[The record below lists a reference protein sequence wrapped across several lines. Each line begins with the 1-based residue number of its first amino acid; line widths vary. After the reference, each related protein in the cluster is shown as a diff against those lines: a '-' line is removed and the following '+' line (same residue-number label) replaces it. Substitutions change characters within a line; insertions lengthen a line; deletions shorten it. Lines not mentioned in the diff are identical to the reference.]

1 MKFNGFIAALLFSI
15 LVAWF
20 LPQGPEVLPLKTITD
35 IGIGFI
41 FFFYGLKLSP
51 AEFKAGFYN
60 YRVHILIQLT
70 TFIVFPLLALAFV
83 PFFKAGTASDL
94 WVALFFLGA
103 LPSTVSS
110 SIVMVSL
117 AKGNL
122 PTAIFNA
129 SLSGLIGIVATPL
142 WMSMFMAASSDF
154 EFGAVVQ
161 KLLLQIIMPLVIGLF
176 LQKWLGNLA
185 RKHSKKIS
193 FFDKSV
199 IILIVYS
206 SFCTAFS
213 TNLFTT
219 VGIADLTKLLLM
231 VTALFFGVYYGLGL
245 FSKWIGLNVEDEI
258 AAKFCGTKKS
268 LVHGSV
274 MVKVIF
280 GNSAAN
286 ALYLLPIMLYHI
298 LQLLVVAVFA
308 ERYRIRETGN
318 IPEKVQGGN
327 G

>member
-1 MKFNGFIAALLFSI
+1 MRFNGFIAALFISI
-15 LVAWF
+15 LIAWF
-20 LPQGPEVLPLKTITD
+20 IPEGPQFFPLKTITD
-35 IGIGFI
+35 IGIGLI

-51 AEFKAGFYN
+51 AEFRAGFYN
-60 YRVHILIQLT
+60 YRVHIIIQIT
-70 TFIVFPLLALAFV
+70 TFIVFPLLTLGFS
-83 PFFKAGTASDL
+83 PFFEAGTSSEL
-94 WVALFFLGA
+94 WLALFFLGA

-117 AKGNL
+117 ARGNL

-142 WMSMFMAASSDF
+142 WMGLFMAASSEF

-161 KLLLQIIMPLVIGLF
+161 KLVIQIILPLVIGLF
-176 LQKWLGNLA
+176 LQKFLGELA
-185 RKHSKKIS
+185 RRHSRKIS
-193 FFDKSV
+193 FFDKTV

-206 SFCTAFS
+206 SFSSAFS
-213 TNLFTT
+213 NNLFSS
-219 VGIADLTKLLLM
+219 VGPVDLLKLLLM
-231 VTALFFGVYYGLGL
+231 VMALFFLVYFGLGRV
-245 FSKWIGLNVEDEI
+245 SKLVGLDVEDEI

-286 ALYLLPIMLYHI
+286 ALFLLPIMLYHI
-298 LQLLVVAVFA
+298 LQLLLIALFA
-308 ERYRIRETGN
+308 ERYRKR
-318 IPEKVQGGN
+318 
-327 G
+327 

>member
-20 LPQGPEVLPLKTITD
+20 FPQGPEVLPLKTITD

-41 FFFYGLKLSP
+41 FFFYGLKLAP
-51 AEFKAGFYN
+51 AEFRAGFYN
-60 YRVHILIQLT
+60 YRVHILIQIT

-83 PFFKAGTASDL
+83 PFFEDGTASDL
-94 WVALFFLGA
+94 WLALFFLGA

-117 AKGNL
+117 ARGNL

-142 WMSMFMAASSDF
+142 WMSLFMAASSDF
-154 EFGAVVQ
+154 DFGTVVQ
-161 KLLLQIIMPLVIGLF
+161 KLLIQIILPLVIGLF
-176 LQKWLGNLA
+176 LQKFLGVMA
-185 RKHSKKIS
+185 RKHSRKIS

-206 SFCTAFS
+206 SFSSAFS
-213 TNLFTT
+213 TQLFTT
-219 VGIADLTKLLLM
+219 VGLPDLLKLLLI
-231 VTALFFGVYYGLGL
+231 VTILFLAVYTGLGL
-245 FSKWIGLNVEDEI
+245 LSKWMRLKVEDEI

-286 ALYLLPIMLYHI
+286 ALFLLPIMLYHI
-298 LQLLVVAVFA
+298 LQLLVIAVLA
-308 ERYRIRETGN
+308 EKYRKRKPAE
-318 IPEKVQGGN
+318 PVS
-327 G
+327 